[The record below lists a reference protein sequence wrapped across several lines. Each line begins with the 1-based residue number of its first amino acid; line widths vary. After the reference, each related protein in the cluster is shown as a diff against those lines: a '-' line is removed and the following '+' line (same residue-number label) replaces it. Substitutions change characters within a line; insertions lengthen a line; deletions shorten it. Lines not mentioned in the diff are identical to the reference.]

1 MLIIYNGYRKGFLRK
16 EVWSY
21 SRSMQPTSTHMYSTT
36 IPIENSRQMFKEIK
50 RKQQTLNDKL

>member
-1 MLIIYNGYRKGFLRK
+1 MLIIYNGYRKGFLRG

-21 SRSMQPTSTHMYSTT
+21 SRSMQPTSVHMYGEKA
-36 IPIENSRQMFKEIK
+36 PIENSRQMFKEIK

>member
-21 SRSMQPTSTHMYSTT
+21 SRSMQPTSVHMYSNT

-50 RKQQTLNDKL
+50 RKQ